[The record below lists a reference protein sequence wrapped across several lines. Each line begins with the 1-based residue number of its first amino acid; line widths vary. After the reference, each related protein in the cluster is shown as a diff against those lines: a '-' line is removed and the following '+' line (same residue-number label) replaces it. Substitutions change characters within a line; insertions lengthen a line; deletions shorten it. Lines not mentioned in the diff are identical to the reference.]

1 MKSVLGGVGS
11 LLLTV
16 GTLSL
21 HAAFSASEGRIA
33 LVSDLMQ
40 RWPLACS
47 LTFGMG
53 NSMVGLSLYGSQ
65 SIYPILAC
73 TLSSW
78 AVVGSSEYY
87 GQEWIKVVHG
97 LATTAFVL
105 SSYLVFT
112 GAVRQMKLSEKQRVL
127 AEALSAAALFFS
139 GLALISGGALVVLPP
154 RMEEEGVITSA
165 YWMWRNTMA
174 SCEVGLLAFYGVGYV
189 NIFFF

>member
-1 MKSVLGGVGS
+1 MKSVLGGLGS

-65 SIYPILAC
+65 SMYPLLAC
-73 TLSSW
+73 SLSSW

-112 GAVRQMKLSEKQRVL
+112 GAVRQVQLNEKQQVL
-127 AEALSAAALFFS
+127 NEGLSAATLF
-139 GLALISGGALVVLPP
+139 LTVIVLVSGGALSVLPP
-154 RMEEEGVITSA
+154 TAEGEGVIKSA
-165 YWMWRNTMA
+165 YWMWRNMMA

-189 NIFFF
+189 NVFFF